1 MHMHVPLHVPFLL
14 LLLPSLLSSSLLF
27 PPPSSSLPPLQSTNF
42 YDLISHNL
50 NLLENTPE
58 SSISRELIEKGGKVG
73 VLHPNLIDFVIFS
86 DDKALEVEGMGE
98 VDGEVCGECLME
110 RLVGTS
116 KNLIQNLLIN
126 LIYQYK
132 LSF

>member
-1 MHMHVPLHVPFLL
+1 MNACLTSIPVLRHAIYEVDY
-14 LLLPSLLSSSLLF
+14 LPSLLSSSLLF

-50 NLLENTPE
+50 NLLESSPE
-58 SSISRELIEKGGKVG
+58 NSISRELIEKAGKVG
-73 VLHPNLIDFVIFS
+73 VLRPNLIDFVVFS

-116 KNLIQNLLIN
+116 KNLCPT
-126 LIYQYK
+126 K
-132 LSF
+132 